1 MPSSPLI
8 LLVQK
13 MHESGIDL
21 LREAGELRMA
31 SGTDPATLQRE
42 VVGAKALVIR
52 TGGVIDA
59 RLMDKGKDLKVIGR
73 HGVGYD
79 QIDVEA
85 ATKRGIQVV
94 YTPGANTQSVSEH
107 VFALMIGLSKH
118 FPRMMSELARGNYP
132 ARTSWTGREIAG
144 KTLGIIGFGRIGRRV
159 GEIAHLGFG
168 MKVLYHDIVPA
179 PEEVELRAGARRVS
193 LRVLLESSDYVTLH
207 VPLDAGTR
215 GMIDRSSLALTG
227 PHTILINTSRGPVVD
242 ELAVAEA
249 LAASRLWGYGADVFA
264 EEPPPSDHPL
274 IGRPDVMLTPHSAA
288 QTEEGLRNMATMV
301 AQDVV
306 SVLQGT
312 PPQYPVNDPF
322 QVEHVRQ
329 RLGLERLYCG
339 SRYRNSAHQGLT
351 CSVDLEVELTR
362 QIDLLGLLNIPG
374 RFLGQFVSVGLGD
387 LAL

>member
-1 MPSSPLI
+1 
-8 LLVQK
+8 
-13 MHESGIDL
+13 
-21 LREAGELRMA
+21 
-31 SGTDPATLQRE
+31 
-42 VVGAKALVIR
+42 
-52 TGGVIDA
+52 
-59 RLMDKGKDLKVIGR
+59 
-73 HGVGYD
+73 
-79 QIDVEA
+79 
-85 ATKRGIQVV
+85 
-94 YTPGANTQSVSEH
+94 
-107 VFALMIGLSKH
+107 
-118 FPRMMSELARGNYP
+118 
-132 ARTSWTGREIAG
+132 
-144 KTLGIIGFGRIGRRV
+144 
-159 GEIAHLGFG
+159 

-215 GMIDRSSLALTG
+215 GMIDRSSLALTS

-249 LAASRLWGYGADVFA
+249 LAAGRLWGYGADVFA

-301 AQDVV
+301 ARDVV

-329 RLGLERLYCG
+329 RLGLDRLYRG
-339 SRYRNSAHQGLT
+339 SR
-351 CSVDLEVELTR
+351 
-362 QIDLLGLLNIPG
+362 
-374 RFLGQFVSVGLGD
+374 
-387 LAL
+387 